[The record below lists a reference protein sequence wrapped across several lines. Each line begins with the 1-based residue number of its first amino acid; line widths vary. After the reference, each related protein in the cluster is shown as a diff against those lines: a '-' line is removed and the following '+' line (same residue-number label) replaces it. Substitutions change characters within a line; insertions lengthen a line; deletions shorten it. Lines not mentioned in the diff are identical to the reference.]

1 MAVNPLLHESIW
13 FEKWR
18 VDDAERQYHERLYQQ
33 KFAGST
39 SNEAPGSPAKVVPAM
54 GGQDAALAKR
64 IDNLENENKD
74 LRKVT
79 EDLRSLIGKMEARIA
94 ALEKSSASGP
104 TPVKAPAP
112 APAPKD
118 EEEDEDDD
126 DFELFGSDDEEDKA
140 EQERIKQQ
148 RIKEYQEK
156 KAKKPGPIA
165 KSNVVLDC
173 KPWDDETDMKK
184 MEELVRSIEMD
195 GLRWGASQL
204 VDLAYGIKKLQ
215 ICCIIEDEKVSTEDL
230 QDLIVGFEDYVQST
244 DIAAFQKV

>member
-1 MAVNPLLHESIW
+1 
-13 FEKWR
+13 
-18 VDDAERQYHERLYQQ
+18 
-33 KFAGST
+33 
-39 SNEAPGSPAKVVPAM
+39 
-54 GGQDAALAKR
+54 
-64 IDNLENENKD
+64 
-74 LRKVT
+74 
-79 EDLRSLIGKMEARIA
+79 MEARIA

-184 MEELVRSIEMD
+184 MEELVRGIEMD
-195 GLRWGASQL
+195 GL
-204 VDLAYGIKKLQ
+204 
-215 ICCIIEDEKVSTEDL
+215 
-230 QDLIVGFEDYVQST
+230 
-244 DIAAFQKV
+244 